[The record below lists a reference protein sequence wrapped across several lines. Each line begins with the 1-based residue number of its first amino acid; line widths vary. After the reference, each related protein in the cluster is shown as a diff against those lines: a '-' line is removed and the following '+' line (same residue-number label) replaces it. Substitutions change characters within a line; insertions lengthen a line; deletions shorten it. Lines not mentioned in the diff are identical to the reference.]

1 MYQEMNKLWD
11 NNMVVINDDLKN
23 VIVMKYAEEEG

>member
-11 NNMVVINDDLKN
+11 NNMVFINDDLKN